1 MNGYNAYVAAMNN
14 TEDPRSTEYR
24 LLGSVTGALIRA
36 NTAEAS
42 LQDRLNALLWNQQ
55 VWEAFLVDL
64 SDEDNALPQ
73 KLRASL
79 TNLSLWIIKETDAL
93 MDNGDDLE
101 AMILINRNIM
111 EGLRPSMSAA
121 AE

>member
-1 MNGYNAYVAAMNN
+1 MNGYNAYAAAMNN

-73 KLRASL
+73 NLRASL
-79 TNLSLWIIKETDAL
+79 INLSLWIIKETDAL
-93 MDNGDDLE
+93 MDIGDDLE

>member
-1 MNGYNAYVAAMNN
+1 MNGYTAYASAMNT
-14 TEDPRSTEYR
+14 TEDPRSIEYR

-36 NTAEAS
+36 NTPDTT

-64 SDEDNALPQ
+64 SEGDNVLP
-73 KLRASL
+73 S
-79 TNLSLWIIKETDAL
+79 NLKARLSQLSHWIIKETDAL
-93 MDNGDDLE
+93 MDSGDDLE

>member
-1 MNGYNAYVAAMNN
+1 MNGYNAYAAAMNN

-64 SDEDNALPQ
+64 SDEGNALPQ

-111 EGLRPSMSAA
+111 EGLRPSMSAV